1 MEFHNSVSSYSWNS
15 KETGDSNQ
23 YATIMLCLFLLF
35 RKLKRML
42 LSTYPSVRRLAKAP
56 SCQVLVR
63 LLCGFCQIAA
73 IVLCILLKFRFL
85 DVIHVAYVVFGVA
98 IVGGENNI

>member
-1 MEFHNSVSSYSWNS
+1 MF
-15 KETGDSNQ
+15 G
-23 YATIMLCLFLLF
+23 
-35 RKLKRML
+35 KLKAL
-42 LSTYPSVRRLAKAP
+42 LLGTYPSLRRLAKAP
-56 SCQVLVR
+56 PCQVLVR

-85 DVIHVAYVVFGVA
+85 DIIHVAYVVFGVA